1 MHPHIC
7 TASDL
12 NNPEGKHWHP
22 DTPGNL
28 TTRFRHA
35 VTPRYPG
42 HGYDSTRK
50 WQDDAIPVARLIRRH
65 QLETAK

>member
-35 VTPRYPG
+35 VTPATPATATTAPG
-42 HGYDSTRK
+42 SGRTTRSPS
-50 WQDDAIPVARLIRRH
+50 PV
-65 QLETAK
+65 